1 VNCGISLNAESSV
14 AGSSRSLN
22 RNACSPVS
30 TGTDDPTFWVPSTT
44 HGVLRQSSVGQSD
57 QHHSGKVHELVIR
70 VQI

>member
-1 VNCGISLNAESSV
+1 
-14 AGSSRSLN
+14 LN